1 MALFGGG
8 VSLPSQWLNLL
19 GGGSISVTLSTTG
32 PNNQNTYVSPTNQTV
47 VDTANTILLNLS
59 TITVQNIQSQS
70 LTTAYLNAGSN
81 TSVAGVASAG
91 TLLSNVLTLPKSLQP
106 PLPVSG
112 GSLYIDPADNVMKAI
127 NSFGTLTTYS
137 PETSKGDI
145 AVHTGTTLARLPV
158 GLVGSTLI
166 ADPTQTQG
174 IRWGQLQIGSIPGSF
189 GSEYNYIDS
198 LGNSTTTSR
207 TFQTKATLT
216 TTLLLGGNYLFQVS
230 YACSNTQTNKFFE
243 VSVILDGTT
252 TVHDNLESIGAPNY
266 STVAN
271 DFSRQVLVAGIHTFV
286 LQYRNVDPS
295 SLNIRSARM
304 QLLRIS

>member
-1 MALFGGG
+1 M
-8 VSLPSQWLNLL
+8 
-19 GGGSISVTLSTTG
+19 TLSTTG

-127 NSFGTLTTYS
+127 NSFGTLTTYG
-137 PETSKGDI
+137 PETSRGDI

-158 GLVGSTLI
+158 GLVGSTLV

-174 IRWGQLQIGSIPGSF
+174 IRWGQVSSIPGSF

-243 VSVILDGTT
+243 VSVMLDGTT

-271 DFSRQVLVAGIHTFV
+271 DFSRLVLITGVHTFV

-295 SLNIRSARM
+295 SVNIRSARM

>member
-1 MALFGGG
+1 
-8 VSLPSQWLNLL
+8 
-19 GGGSISVTLSTTG
+19 
-32 PNNQNTYVSPTNQTV
+32 
-47 VDTANTILLNLS
+47 
-59 TITVQNIQSQS
+59 
-70 LTTAYLNAGSN
+70 
-81 TSVAGVASAG
+81 
-91 TLLSNVLTLPKSLQP
+91 
-106 PLPVSG
+106 
-112 GSLYIDPADNVMKAI
+112 MKAI

-174 IRWGQLQIGSIPGSF
+174 VRWGQLQIGSIPGSF

-216 TTLLLGGNYLFQVS
+216 TTLLGGNYLFQVS

-252 TVHDNLESIGAPNY
+252 TVHDNLESIGAPN
-266 STVAN
+266 
-271 DFSRQVLVAGIHTFV
+271 
-286 LQYRNVDPS
+286 
-295 SLNIRSARM
+295 
-304 QLLRIS
+304 

>member
-1 MALFGGG
+1 M
-8 VSLPSQWLNLL
+8 
-19 GGGSISVTLSTTG
+19 TLSTTG

-158 GLVGSTLI
+158 GLVGSTFDSRSHSDSGYQVGS
-166 ADPTQTQG
+166 ASV
-174 IRWGQLQIGSIPGSF
+174 GSIPGSF

-243 VSVILDGTT
+243 VSVMLDGTT
-252 TVHDNLESIGAPNY
+252 TVHDN
-266 STVAN
+266 
-271 DFSRQVLVAGIHTFV
+271 SREHRRTELLHSGKRF
-286 LQYRNVDPS
+286 LSPS
-295 SLNIRSARM
+295 SHYRCPHIRAAVPQRRS
-304 QLLRIS
+304 QLGEHQVGAHAALTHFMSEPSYAPMEIYLLPSHIN

>member
-1 MALFGGG
+1 M
-8 VSLPSQWLNLL
+8 
-19 GGGSISVTLSTTG
+19 TLTTAG
-32 PNNQNTYVSPTNQTV
+32 PNNQNSYITSNNQTV

-59 TITVQNIQSQS
+59 TITVQSIQSQS

-81 TSVAGVASAG
+81 TSVVGIASAG
-91 TLLSNVLTLPKSLQP
+91 TLLSNILTLPKSLQP

-112 GSLYIDPADNVMKAI
+112 SSFYIDPADNVLKGI
-127 NSFGTLTTYS
+127 NSFGTLTSYG
-137 PETSKGDI
+137 PENSKGDI

-158 GLVGSTLI
+158 GTVGSTLV

-174 IRWGQLQIGSIPGSF
+174 IRWGQVSSIPGSF

-271 DFSRQVLVAGIHTFV
+271 DFSRQVLVAGVHTFV